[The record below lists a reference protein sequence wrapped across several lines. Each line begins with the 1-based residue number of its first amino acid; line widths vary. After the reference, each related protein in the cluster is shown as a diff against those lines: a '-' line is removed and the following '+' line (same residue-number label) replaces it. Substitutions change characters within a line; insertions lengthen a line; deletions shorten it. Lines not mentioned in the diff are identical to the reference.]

1 MHDIELHPTQ
11 GKSCHKG
18 MIADPVQKKG
28 RVNQAIFVILG
39 IKTTLGVRVASH
51 LNLIAFVKR
60 KCQFSSKEL
69 AQTSI
74 FEEKRFAWQQY
85 AWLPSKKSWNKI
97 ILLGL
102 RFWELSKTSRT
113 LSRSISSPPWCRKFQ
128 SAFHSWVWKVWGCVV
143 SQWRCKIFQDL
154 HEIF

>member
-69 AQTSI
+69 AHTSI
-74 FEEKRFAWQQY
+74 FEEKRFA
-85 AWLPSKKSWNKI
+85 
-97 ILLGL
+97 
-102 RFWELSKTSRT
+102 
-113 LSRSISSPPWCRKFQ
+113 
-128 SAFHSWVWKVWGCVV
+128 
-143 SQWRCKIFQDL
+143 
-154 HEIF
+154 